1 MIIIDWMMGWRGK
14 YGLDSVSFFFFS
26 LSILFPLSI
35 LFDILF
41 DFLSGC
47 LCDFFVIPLL
57 VFELE
62 EVCFYIDSGL
72 SLREFAGF

>member
-1 MIIIDWMMGWRGK
+1 MALIRF
-14 YGLDSVSFFFFS
+14 LFFFF
-26 LSILFPLSI
+26 FFLSI

-62 EVCFYIDSGL
+62 EVCFYIHSGL